1 MALKIEYWP
10 LDRLIPYA
18 KNPRRNDEVVDKM
31 VGSFREFGFRLP
43 IVATSDGTIVDG
55 HLRLKAAR
63 RLGMTE
69 VPVTLADD
77 LSEAQIKAFR
87 LLANQS
93 ANWAQW
99 DDELLAIELEELL
112 ALNFD
117 LELTGFDSSD
127 IERRL
132 NTDIGNDGSG
142 DAGDGTGGE
151 ESIPSPPPNPVTRPG
166 DLWIM
171 GEHRLLCGDSTKAD
185 DVIRLMNGERAI
197 LFATDPP
204 YLVDYDGTNHP
215 PNKTAKERAAKAK
228 AAAEGKEKKGWT
240 DGNKDWSDTYGV
252 TWDDS
257 SQGPEL
263 YEGFIR
269 AAIDHAITDHAA
281 WYCWHA
287 SKRQGMLEGV
297 WEKMGAFVHQQIIW
311 NKPSPVLTR
320 THYLWKHEPCFYG
333 WIRGNRPE
341 KLEGADPA
349 YTVWDIKGLTDE
361 EVEIL
366 KSQAVTSNLSSMA
379 NRANP
384 LGFYRT
390 GANMLSTVLKSPVA
404 VQRSVEIM
412 RAFSALEEL
421 AAKAEFQSAR
431 EALRKARQSERRAQL
446 EWQEARTTGKL
457 ARREETDAIKE
468 FVGYARGQGSQNAQQ
483 YYLALSK
490 MVNKELFFLGNGES
504 HGNLRETL
512 DARQLTTLKVADRVV
527 ARALREG
534 MESGREYK
542 TVFAEAKGK
551 IKLLAQLVG
560 KTSPA
565 LLGEPANTQVLLVTV
580 A

>member
-1 MALKIEYWP
+1 MALQIEHWS

-18 KNPRRNDEVVDKM
+18 RNPRRNDEVVDRM
-31 VGSFREFGFRLP
+31 VGAIREFGFRIP
-43 IVATSDGTIVDG
+43 IVAKSDGTVVDG

-63 RLGMTE
+63 RLGMEE
-69 VPVTLADD
+69 VPVALADD
-77 LSEAQIKAFR
+77 LTEAQIKAFR

-93 ANWAQW
+93 ANWAEW
-99 DDELLAIELEELL
+99 DMDLLRVEWEELQ
-112 ALNFD
+112 AMGYD
-117 LELTGFDSSD
+117 LEMTGFDISE
-127 IERRL
+127 IEKEL
-132 NTDIGNDGSG
+132 NGEGDVEGSN
-142 DAGDGTGGE
+142 AAEGDGE
-151 ESIPSPPPNPVTRPG
+151 EAIPAPPKNPVTRPG
-166 DLWIM
+166 DLWVL

-185 DVIRLMNGERAI
+185 DVIRLMKGERSI

-269 AAIDHAITDHAA
+269 AAMDHAITDHAA

-349 YTVWDIKGLTDE
+349 YTVWDIKGLTGDE
-361 EVEIL
+361 RPEHPTPKPLECFGIPMRQHVPVGGLCYEPFSGSG
-366 KSQAVTSNLSSMA
+366 SQIMAGEA
-379 NRANP
+379 NRRRVYA
-384 LGFYRT
+384 
-390 GANMLSTVLKSPVA
+390 MEISPVYVDVA
-404 VQRSVEIM
+404 VQRFIQ
-412 RAFSALEEL
+412 A
-421 AAKAEFQSAR
+421 
-431 EALRKARQSERRAQL
+431 
-446 EWQEARTTGKL
+446 TGKIVYL
-457 ARREETDAIKE
+457 NG
-468 FVGYARGQGSQNAQQ
+468 VG
-483 YYLALSK
+483 
-490 MVNKELFFLGNGES
+490 
-504 HGNLRETL
+504 
-512 DARQLTTLKVADRVV
+512 
-527 ARALREG
+527 
-534 MESGREYK
+534 
-542 TVFAEAKGK
+542 
-551 IKLLAQLVG
+551 G
-560 KTSPA
+560 KTFEDVA
-565 LLGEPANTQVLLVTV
+565 IERGIVLDVSEDP
-580 A
+580 